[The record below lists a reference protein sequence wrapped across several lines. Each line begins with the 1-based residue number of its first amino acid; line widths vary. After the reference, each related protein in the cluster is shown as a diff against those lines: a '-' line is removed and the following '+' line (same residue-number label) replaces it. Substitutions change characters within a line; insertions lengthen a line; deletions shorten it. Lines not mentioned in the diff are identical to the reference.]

1 MAHAPLLASDKT
13 LLNDSAYELGSSNED
28 EEGKS
33 YGDGGR
39 NKLYGASVVDIQRKT
54 SVAVVVVASV
64 FGNLLEWYDF
74 SVYSAFAVEIGEN
87 FFASEVPEAG
97 AGGGG
102 GGDQCGEDGSG
113 GGSLLATFAVF
124 GAAFIARP
132 IGGILMGH
140 IGDKMGRT
148 LALQLSVILQ
158 GVAAVALAVL
168 PSNQCP
174 GCGYQIGISASILLV
189 VVRLLQGVSV
199 GGELVGSMIYSYET
213 APDSQKA
220 MLSSVAQSSVYV
232 GVAIGYL
239 VAGILHLALS
249 ESQILIWGWRLGFA
263 LGTPLAILA
272 MFMRRWLHESDDFTN
287 EKEKAKK
294 KMKENAVPLV
304 QVIRS
309 QKAAMILV
317 TFAVCLW
324 ASVRKQKRCFFS
336 GKCIRYGAFIIEY

>member
-189 VVRLLQGVSV
+189 VVRLLQGFSV
-199 GGELVGSMIYSYET
+199 GGELVGSLIYSYET
-213 APDSQKA
+213 APKKQKA
-220 MLSSVAQSSVYV
+220 LLSVVPLVACNAGIAS
-232 GVAIGYL
+232 GYL
-239 VAGILHLALS
+239 IAGILHLAMS
-249 ESQILIWGWRLGFA
+249 ENQIRMWGWRLAFA
-263 LGTPLAILA
+263 LGSPLALLA
-272 MFMRRWLHESDDFTN
+272 LFMRRWLQESDDFTQ
-287 EKEKAKK
+287 EKEK
-294 KMKENAVPLV
+294 MKTTAPPLV
-304 QVIRS
+304 QVVQT
-309 QKAAMILV
+309 QKTAITLV
-317 TFAVCLW
+317 AIAVCLF
-324 ASVRKQKRCFFS
+324 ALVN
-336 GKCIRYGAFIIEY
+336 EYCKLFKTNS